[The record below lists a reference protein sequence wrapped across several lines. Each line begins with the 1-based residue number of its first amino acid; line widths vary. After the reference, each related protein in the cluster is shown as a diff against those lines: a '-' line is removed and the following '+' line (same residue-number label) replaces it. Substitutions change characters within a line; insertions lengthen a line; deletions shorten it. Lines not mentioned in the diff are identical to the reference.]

1 MNHLDDLLKQKA
13 AIDEQIAELRTT
25 QRAAAINEALVLIRQ
40 FDLTARDLFAHTE
53 TTKTRK
59 VLPAKYRDPVS
70 GKTWSGKGRAPKW
83 INGGD
88 RSAFVIEARA

>member
-1 MNHLDDLLKQKA
+1 MNHLDELIAKKAEIEEKIA
-13 AIDEQIAELRTT
+13 AIKRDERGMAVRQAQE
-25 QRAAAINEALVLIRQ
+25 LIRQ